1 MMSVNCCWQFA
12 FQLICRHRS
21 NQFTNT
27 RRISTRIF
35 GSTARRFFGSASVS
49 SPAVT
54 PSPLGSPPVTSPATS
69 ASPAPFG
76 SGSQIGSLPPHRRL
90 AEFTTIL
97 GDYKL
102 ATAVWD
108 VLRKETLPSPYGRAL
123 SDGSDVLPL
132 VLAGGPALSQHANA
146 ALAALGVSGSSGAA
160 AQVRAL
166 VYAVRW
172 EVGVND
178 FHTERS
184 DGERWLAS
192 AAGTVS
198 CWATCPT
205 LCSSLVIPGG
215 GAHICFASRSRS
227 VSQRQKG
234 CHSACRPV
242 VCPGGETVGEEWNCK
257 YDGSLL

>member
-1 MMSVNCCWQFA
+1 MMRYDGSSWQSRFK
-12 FQLICRHRS
+12 LTRCHS

-35 GSTARRFFGSASVS
+35 GSTARRFFGSS
-49 SPAVT
+49 SI
-54 PSPLGSPPVTSPATS
+54 SLPATAPPTS
-69 ASPAPFG
+69 STQNASPTTSAPPSPFG
-76 SGSQIGSLPPHRRL
+76 STSQVGSLPPHRRL
-90 AEFTTIL
+90 AEFATIL

-108 VLRKETLPSPYGRAL
+108 VLRKEMPPPSYGRAL
-123 SDGSDVLPL
+123 PNGSDILPL

-146 ALAALGVSGSSGAA
+146 ALAALDVSGSPGAV

-172 EVGVND
+172 EIGVND
-178 FHTERS
+178 FHTQRC

-198 CWATCPT
+198 C
-205 LCSSLVIPGG
+205 
-215 GAHICFASRSRS
+215 
-227 VSQRQKG
+227 
-234 CHSACRPV
+234 
-242 VCPGGETVGEEWNCK
+242 
-257 YDGSLL
+257 